1 MSAEEGALQDGLD
14 FRGFLGEGSSLEG
27 DLRFEGPFRIDGRVA
42 GRVVATAG
50 LWIGPL
56 GEVEVTSLEAET
68 LVVAGTVRGS
78 LQVSRRLEVL
88 PGGTVLGQ
96 VRLKCPGLTV
106 HPGGR
111 IEGDLDVS
119 EAKPVV
125 AV

>member
-1 MSAEEGALQDGLD
+1 M
-14 FRGFLGEGSSLEG
+14 
-27 DLRFEGPFRIDGRVA
+27 
-42 GRVVATAG
+42 
-50 LWIGPL
+50 
-56 GEVEVTSLEAET
+56 GEVEVSSLEAES

-78 LQVSRRLEVL
+78 LHVTRRLEVL

-96 VRLKCPGLTV
+96 VRLNNPGLTV

-125 AV
+125 TV